1 MTSSGVDPC
10 ADPGAGSAPVGYP
23 PAGSARLS
31 SAPAVILVRH
41 GETEWSKSGR
51 HTGRTDVA
59 LTATGEAQAVAAGRL
74 VRMLLGG
81 RPPGIVIS
89 SPRQRATRT
98 AQLAGFR
105 PDELTEA
112 AAEWDYGDFEGLTT
126 SEIRRQHPGW
136 TVWSG
141 PVPSGERPG
150 DVAARVDGLLARA
163 EHDRAAGPIVLFS
176 HGHACRCIAARW
188 LCSPVTAGRHWALD
202 TGAVSV
208 LGHEHDQPVISRWN
222 LSPELLSPPG

>member
-1 MTSSGVDPC
+1 MTSSGADTC
-10 ADPGAGSAPVGYP
+10 ADPGAGSAPIGYP
-23 PAGSARLS
+23 AAGS

-59 LTATGEAQAVAAGRL
+59 LTTGGESQAVAAGRL
-74 VRMLLGG
+74 VRTLLAG
-81 RPPGIVIS
+81 RSPGIVIS
-89 SPRQRATRT
+89 SPRQRAART
-98 AQLAGFR
+98 AQLAGFE

-126 SEIRRQHPGW
+126 AEIRRQHPGW
-136 TVWSG
+136 TIWSG
-141 PVPSGERPG
+141 PVPGGEEAV
-150 DVAARVDGLLARA
+150 DVAGRVDGLLARA
-163 EHDRAAGPIVLFS
+163 ERERAAGPIVLFS

-188 LCSPVTAGRHWALD
+188 LRCPVGAGRHWALD

-208 LGHEHDQPVISRWN
+208 LGQEHEQPVITRWN
-222 LSPELLSPPG
+222 LTPELLSPQG